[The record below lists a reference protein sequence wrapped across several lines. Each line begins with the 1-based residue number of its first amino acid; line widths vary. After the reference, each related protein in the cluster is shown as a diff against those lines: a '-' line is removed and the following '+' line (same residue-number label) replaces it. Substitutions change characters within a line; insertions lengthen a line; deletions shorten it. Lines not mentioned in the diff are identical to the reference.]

1 MECPINYQ
9 CERNLIDFWRSIA
22 VEINYRVELAK
33 KLGAPLSQRMMRI
46 FEEMFTPRE
55 CKLLLELFAPAT
67 CQELAG
73 RLQVNEKEL
82 LQQLEDL
89 VARGVLTRGKTQ
101 YAFHTT
107 LLALHHDVVGDPA
120 VEPVSEKL
128 KELWAD
134 FFYNEW
140 CDKFVEGY
148 IKRQA
153 DTGYPVHRV
162 WPAIGALELSPNI
175 KPEDILP
182 EEDFRLTIKNAKR
195 RIIANC
201 GCRNLWGK
209 CNHPVDTC
217 FACFDNDRGEYYLNK
232 PSRTLKDLTL
242 EETMALI
249 SRNEKL
255 GLVHIGVC
263 FCCSDACEILYS
275 LKRTHRFDLL
285 AASRY
290 LVQIDEEKCTG
301 CQACVMKCQFDAI
314 QMRQPEGAK
323 KGKATVIEERC
334 KGCGVCIVGCK
345 QRAMTYKL
353 VRPPDYITN
362 APRRMASG
370 INPWGF
376 YNLK

>member
-1 MECPINYQ
+1 MAPKINYH
-9 CERNLIDFWRSIA
+9 I
-22 VEINYRVELAK
+22 ELAK
-33 KLGAPLSQRMMRI
+33 KLGAPLSERLMRI
-46 FEEMFTPRE
+46 LEEMFTSEE
-55 CKLLLELFAPAT
+55 CKLCLELFAPAT
-67 CQELAG
+67 CEELAS
-73 RLQVNEKEL
+73 RLRVDENTLHK
-82 LQQLEDL
+82 QLEDL

-101 YAFHTT
+101 FGFHAS

-120 VEPVSEKL
+120 VEPVPQKI

-140 CDKFVEGY
+140 CDQFVEGY

-153 DTGYPVHRV
+153 ASGYPVHRV

-232 PSRTLKDLTL
+232 PGRTLKELTL
-242 EETMALI
+242 EETMALVA
-249 SRNEKL
+249 RNEKL

-275 LKRTHRFDLL
+275 LKRTQRFDLL
-285 AASRY
+285 GSSRY
-290 LVQIDEEKCTG
+290 LAEVDEEKCTG
-301 CQACVMKCQFDAI
+301 CQACIKKCQFDAI
-314 QMRQPEGAK
+314 QMNQPAGTR
-323 KGKATVIEERC
+323 KGKATIVAEKC

-345 QRAMTYKL
+345 ERALTYKL
-353 VRPPDYITN
+353 VRPPEYITN
-362 APRRMASG
+362 APHRVIPAGTS
-370 INPWGF
+370 PWGF